1 MWRRCAGNEFLPFL
15 YVWKSPFYA
24 FVFDIFTEKRILGW
38 QFCCRCYLKV
48 SIHCCRA
55 DIVSSENS
63 AVILV
68 FFLLYTMCLF
78 LWLLL
83 THFSITGFKQ
93 CDYDMPWCLFFSCFL
108 CLEFLQILGCVGL
121 LLSLHLKIFQ
131 PLFFFNYFFCSS
143 HSPSFRHYSYA

>member
-68 FFLLYTMCLF
+68 FLLLYTMCLF

-93 CDYDMPWCLFFSCFL
+93 CDYDMPWCVFFFMFL
-108 CLEFLQILGCVGL
+108 VLGVPSDSWMCGFIAFITFEDFSAIVFLQLFL
-121 LLSLHLKIFQ
+121 LFLTFSLFQ
-131 PLFFFNYFFCSS
+131 AL
-143 HSPSFRHYSYA
+143 